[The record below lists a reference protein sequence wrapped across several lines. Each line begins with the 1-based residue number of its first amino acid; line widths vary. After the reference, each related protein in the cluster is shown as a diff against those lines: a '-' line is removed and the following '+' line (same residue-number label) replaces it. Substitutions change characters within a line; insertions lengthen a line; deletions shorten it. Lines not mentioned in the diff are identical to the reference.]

1 MTKLKWD
8 VIGKRLYE
16 TGTSKGVLYA
26 HDALGKAGN
35 GVAWSGLTK
44 VTQSPTGGEETALYA
59 DDIKY
64 LSLFSAEVFEGTI
77 EAYAYPDEFGECDGS
92 KEASAGLR
100 IGQQPRKPFSMAYV
114 SRVGN
119 DVVGTA
125 AGYKIH
131 LLYNLKASPSERAHE
146 TINETPGAITFSWG
160 ITSTPVVIE
169 AEGYIPTSTIEIDS
183 LTAPAAKLK
192 ALEDILFGTAALEAK
207 IPTPDEV
214 ITLFKSV

>member
-16 TGTSKGVLYA
+16 TGTSKGVLFV
-26 HDALGKAGN
+26 HDELGAPGT

-64 LSLFSAEVFEGTI
+64 LSLFSAEVFEGTV
-77 EAYAYPDEFGECDGS
+77 EAYTYPDEFGECDGS

-100 IGQQPRKPFSMAYV
+100 IGQQPRKAFSMVYV

-146 TINETPGAITFSWG
+146 SINETPGAITFSWG
-160 ITSTPVVIE
+160 LTSTPVVVAE
-169 AEGYIPTSTIEIDS
+169 EGYVPTSTIEIDS
-183 LTAPAAKLK
+183 LTAPAPKLK
-192 ALEDILFGTAALEAK
+192 ELEDLLFGTEDVEASM
-207 IPTPDEV
+207 PTPDEV
-214 ITLFKSV
+214 IALFKGA

>member
-16 TGTSKGVLYA
+16 TGTSKGVLFV
-26 HDALGKAGN
+26 HDALGAPGK

-77 EAYAYPDEFGECDGS
+77 ESYSYPDEFGECDGS

-100 IGQQPRKPFSMAYV
+100 IGQQPRKTFSMAYV

-146 TINETPGAITFSWG
+146 SINETPGAITFSWG
-160 ITSTPVVIE
+160 ITSTPVVVE
-169 AEGYIPTSTIEIDS
+169 KEGFVPTSTIEIDS

-192 ALEDILFGTAALEAK
+192 ALEDILFGTETLEAK

-214 ITLFKSV
+214 IALFKAV

>member
-1 MTKLKWD
+1 M
-8 VIGKRLYE
+8 V
-16 TGTSKGVLYA
+16 
-26 HDALGKAGN
+26 
-35 GVAWSGLTK
+35 
-44 VTQSPTGGEETALYA
+44 
-59 DDIKY
+59 
-64 LSLFSAEVFEGTI
+64 
-77 EAYAYPDEFGECDGS
+77 
-92 KEASAGLR
+92 
-100 IGQQPRKPFSMAYV
+100 YV

-146 TINETPGAITFSWG
+146 SINETSGAITFSWG
-160 ITSTPVVIE
+160 ITSTPVVIA

-192 ALEDILFGTAALEAK
+192 ALEDILFGTVALEAK

-214 ITLFKSV
+214 ITLFKGA